1 MLAIMII
8 DLNFIM
14 RIIPV
19 IVIPVVPVTFC
30 PVAIGI
36 RLLVGRAAA
45 AKPPALRLQPVRRV
59 IHMLG
64 CQHRRPRAVLLPA
77 VDQAAKAVVLVRILL
92 RCRVVFV
99 RGILPRKASVRGIAV
114 VVRCAIIICLC
125 CLPVKQVRPIIDRVT
140 IGRNVKSKLGVKRV
154 VCADPRRA
162 NASSVSR
169 RMKEFA
175 YRISL

>member
-30 PVAIGI
+30 SVAIGI
-36 RLLVGRAAA
+36 HLLVGRAAA

-64 CQHRRPRAVLLPA
+64 RQNRRPRAVLLPA
-77 VDQAAKAVVLVRILL
+77 VDQAAKAVYWYEYCSVVALFLFVAY
-92 RCRVVFV
+92 CRT
-99 RGILPRKASVRGIAV
+99 R
-114 VVRCAIIICLC
+114 
-125 CLPVKQVRPIIDRVT
+125 RP
-140 IGRNVKSKLGVKRV
+140 SE
-154 VCADPRRA
+154 A
-162 NASSVSR
+162 
-169 RMKEFA
+169 
-175 YRISL
+175 